1 MDIPDI
7 VHTLRRRWPIVL
19 GGLALGAT
27 ASCAHLVLST
37 PTYDA
42 TARLY
47 VTVASSESGSTTDL
61 VQGGNAAEQRVRSY
75 VDIITTPRVLQP
87 AIDQLGLDTTAQD
100 LADRVRA
107 SSPNETV
114 LLNLTVNDTSA
125 AHAAE
130 IANAISESFTKL
142 VADDLEQASAGSVSP
157 VSIRTVQP
165 AVVPQDQATPQPA
178 KSLFLGIGGGLSVG
192 VLGAVLRELLDTRIR
207 SRTEVE
213 SVTDRPV
220 LGTVPKSKDL
230 QRTPVFIQGNGRGAF
245 AEAFR
250 ALRTNLRFLGQSSAG
265 RVFVITSANPGEGK
279 TTTTVN
285 LAAALMEG
293 GARVAVVDC
302 DLRRPAVAARLD
314 MDNNA
319 GLTDVLIGRVELD
332 DVLQP
337 WGATGTVLPTGPL
350 PPNPADLLASA
361 GMTEILAAL
370 AAAND
375 YVIVDTPP
383 LLPVTDAAVLAAA
396 SSGAIV
402 VTAAGKSHTHELR
415 DALAV
420 LERADAHTLGIAVTM
435 TKTSHQQY
443 GYGYLGDAPELTKA
457 DLRPVRGVRVAD

>member
-178 KSLFLGIGGGLSVG
+178 KSLFLGIGAGSRSVCSVPCSASCSTRG
-192 VLGAVLRELLDTRIR
+192 SAAVPR
-207 SRTEVE
+207 SRP
-213 SVTDRPV
+213 S
-220 LGTVPKSKDL
+220 
-230 QRTPVFIQGNGRGAF
+230 
-245 AEAFR
+245 
-250 ALRTNLRFLGQSSAG
+250 
-265 RVFVITSANPGEGK
+265 
-279 TTTTVN
+279 
-285 LAAALMEG
+285 
-293 GARVAVVDC
+293 
-302 DLRRPAVAARLD
+302 
-314 MDNNA
+314 
-319 GLTDVLIGRVELD
+319 
-332 DVLQP
+332 
-337 WGATGTVLPTGPL
+337 PTGRCSGPSPSRRTCSGL
-350 PPNPADLLASA
+350 RSSSRATVEVPSPRRSVRCARTC
-361 GMTEILAAL
+361 G
-370 AAAND
+370 
-375 YVIVDTPP
+375 
-383 LLPVTDAAVLAAA
+383 
-396 SSGAIV
+396 SSGRA
-402 VTAAGKSHTHELR
+402 R
-415 DALAV
+415 PDAC
-420 LERADAHTLGIAVTM
+420 
-435 TKTSHQQY
+435 S
-443 GYGYLGDAPELTKA
+443 
-457 DLRPVRGVRVAD
+457 